1 MKCSKNGLSWSRVLV
16 VSPRSVG
23 KAVRRNRLRRVGKE
37 IFRTIKHTVL
47 GGYDFVFV
55 VYPGDYSFQE
65 RQEQFLRLLSDARV
79 HIFRD
84 RDPHHS
90 TRPTH

>member
-1 MKCSKNGLSWSRVLV
+1 M
-16 VSPRSVG
+16 SPRSVG

-37 IFRTIKHTVL
+37 IFRTIKHTIL

-65 RQEQFLRLLSDARV
+65 RQEQFIRLLSDARV
-79 HIFRD
+79 LMPRD
-84 RDPHHS
+84 REPRDL
-90 TRPTH
+90 THRDSLIQ